1 MFSQQSRLISKNFK
15 NEKMKNYWF
24 LFIGIAAFVL
34 FAGVSAQ
41 KEQQALVNETT
52 SVAEVL
58 KKLGDKPVP
67 HQANF
72 SINGVSAEA
81 GENLVLRGITKN
93 PKGGGETKKQ
103 SKHFVCTSCHNIE
116 REDPDLS
123 KVDPEARLKYASEN
137 GLPFLQGT
145 ALYGAVNRTS
155 FYNGDYQKKY
165 GDLVKPARNDL
176 REAIQLC
183 AVECSQ
189 GRKLEPWEM
198 ESVLA
203 YLWTIDLKMGDLILS
218 ENELAM
224 INDKVENGNKDT
236 TTVALIKSKY
246 LAGAPATFLDAPQ
259 DRKMGYSRTGNPD
272 NGKLIYELSCLHCH
286 KNERYSFLNLDES
299 KYSLKFLENFFPRY
313 SELSVYHVA
322 RYGTKPHPGKRA
334 YMPNYTEEKLSND
347 MMEDLRTYVEQMGK
361 GY

>member
-1 MFSQQSRLISKNFK
+1 
-15 NEKMKNYWF
+15 MKKYWF
-24 LFIGIAAFVL
+24 IIIGIAAFIL
-34 FAGVSAQ
+34 FAGVSAE
-41 KEQQALVNETT
+41 KENRFLVHEKT

-67 HQANF
+67 HQPNF

-81 GENLVLRGITKN
+81 GADLVLRGIAKN
-93 PKGGGETKKQ
+93 PLGDGETKKQ
-103 SKHFVCTSCHNIE
+103 SKHFVCTSCHNVK

-123 KVDPEARLKYASEN
+123 KVDPEARLQYAHEN

-145 ALYGAVNRTS
+145 ALYGAVNRSS

-165 GDLVKPARNDL
+165 GDLVAPARNNL

-189 GRKLEPWEM
+189 GRRLESWEM

-203 YLWTIDLKMGDLILS
+203 YLWTIDLKMGDLLLS
-218 ENELAM
+218 EKELTTIDESIENRGSQADTSM
-224 INDKVENGNKDT
+224 I
-236 TTVALIKSKY
+236 ALIKSKY
-246 LAGAPATFLDAPQ
+246 LSGAPATFIDPPQ
-259 DRKMGYSRTGNPD
+259 DRKMGYSRTGDPD

-299 KYSLKFLENFFPRY
+299 KFSLKFLENYFPRY
-313 SELSVYHVA
+313 SDLSVYYVA
-322 RYGTKPHPGKRA
+322 RYGTKPHPGKRS

-347 MMEDLRTYVEQMGK
+347 MMEDLRAYVEQEGK
-361 GY
+361 

>member
-1 MFSQQSRLISKNFK
+1 
-15 NEKMKNYWF
+15 MKNYWYII
-24 LFIGIAAFVL
+24 IGIAAFVL
-34 FAGVSAQ
+34 FAGVANE
-41 KEQQALVNETT
+41 KENFAVDEMT
-52 SVAEVL
+52 SVSEVL

-81 GENLVLRGITKN
+81 GADLVLRGIAKD

-103 SKHFVCTSCHNIE
+103 SKHFVCTSCHNME

-123 KVDPEARLKYASEN
+123 VVDPQARLTFVEEK

-145 ALYGAVNRTS
+145 TLYGAVNRTS
-155 FYNGDYQKKY
+155 FYNGDYEKKY
-165 GDLVKPARNDL
+165 GALVEPARDNL

-189 GRKLEPWEM
+189 GRKLESWEM

-203 YLWTIDLKMGDLILS
+203 YLWTIDLKMGDLLLS
-218 ENELAM
+218 DMEMTSIQN
-224 INDKVENGNKDT
+224 KVKSETKDT
-236 TTVALIKSKY
+236 STVNLIKSKY
-246 LAGAPATFLDAPQ
+246 LSGAPATFVDAPT
-259 DRKMGYSRTGNPD
+259 DRKMGYTRTGDPD

-299 KYSLKFLENFFPRY
+299 KFSLKFLENYFPKY

-334 YMPNYTEEKLSND
+334 YMPHYTEEKMSNE
-347 MMEDLRTYVEQMGK
+347 MMEDLRTYVQQAGK
-361 GY
+361 NN